1 MINEALFL
9 GLQPATTPA
18 TFFAA
23 VSPSNAAKAKFW
35 AETCQSTYA
44 PLCYFYIYLGV
55 QYILC

>member
-9 GLQPATTPA
+9 GLQPATS
-18 TFFAA
+18 FAA

-55 QYILC
+55 